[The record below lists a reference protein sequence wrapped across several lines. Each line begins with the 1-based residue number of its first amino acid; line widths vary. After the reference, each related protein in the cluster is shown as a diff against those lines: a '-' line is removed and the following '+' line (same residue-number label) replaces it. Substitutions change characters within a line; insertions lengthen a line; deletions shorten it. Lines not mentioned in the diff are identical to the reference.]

1 MARTSRKLTFNSE
14 FFKSLLSDRKL
25 SVPEFSKLID
35 VSKQTMYDYINEESI
50 SREYLVR
57 IGKYFDLNRKDFDLL
72 MGIKPLPIFF
82 RRERRVEVEEEKKEK
97 VRILANVFL
106 KITKIPAV
114 KKHLPK
120 FEGLEAK
127 ELAKEIRSTLE
138 LGKRKVLFDDLV
150 TTLKDFGV
158 YTYFYPF
165 DFLGIN
171 DESGSKKVRAAS
183 VPFDGKWIIFLD
195 TSNELIDSLYDLIHE
210 LAHIFSGHDLNIS
223 HDDDLEKYCNDVANE
238 VLTPSRFFEENS
250 EELKKYFA
258 KPAPKIVGYAEQIVN
273 ILGCS
278 FEGLILALDQ
288 NKIIDKSVKG
298 YLYAVCHN
306 KKKNSIKLSYYFNPA
321 NDESVSSFWKKALND
336 SSKTQFYDFFIQL
349 KCAFLEGRATTRLL
363 AEGFGID
370 ISSADVLCK
379 MWISENEF
387 SEEEL
392 ERFKDGPWQSF

>member
-1 MARTSRKLTFNSE
+1 MARTSKKLTFNTE
-14 FFKSLLSDRKL
+14 FFKSLLEIKKL
-25 SVPEFSKLID
+25 GVPEFSDVIE
-35 VSKQTMYDYINEESI
+35 VSKQTLYENMRENSI

-57 IGKYFDLNRKDFDLL
+57 IAKFFELSRKDFDLL
-72 MGIKPLPIFF
+72 MGITPLPVFF

-97 VRILANVFL
+97 VRKLATIFL
-106 KITKIPAV
+106 KITKIPTV

-120 FEGLEAK
+120 FENLDPK
-127 ELAKEIRSTLE
+127 ELAKEIRTILE

-165 DFLGIN
+165 DLLGIN
-171 DESGSKKVRAAS
+171 EDSGSKKVRAAS
-183 VPFDGKWIIFLD
+183 VPLDGKWIIFLD

-210 LAHIFSGHDLNIS
+210 LAHVFSGHDLNIT
-223 HDDDLEKYCNDVANE
+223 HDDDLEKYCNAVANE
-238 VLTPSRFFEENS
+238 VLTPTRFFEDNRD
-250 EELKKYFA
+250 ELKKFFSE
-258 KPAPKIVGYAEQIVN
+258 PVPKIVGYADYVVSL
-273 ILGCS
+273 LGCS
-278 FEGLILALDQ
+278 FEGLILSLDQ
-288 NKIIDKSVKG
+288 NQIIDQRVKG

-321 NDESVSSFWKKALND
+321 EGESVASFWKRALND

>member
-1 MARTSRKLTFNSE
+1 
-14 FFKSLLSDRKL
+14 
-25 SVPEFSKLID
+25 
-35 VSKQTMYDYINEESI
+35 
-50 SREYLVR
+50 
-57 IGKYFDLNRKDFDLL
+57 
-72 MGIKPLPIFF
+72 
-82 RRERRVEVEEEKKEK
+82 
-97 VRILANVFL
+97 LANVFL
-106 KITKIPAV
+106 KITKIPTV

-120 FEGLEAK
+120 FENLEPK

-165 DFLGIN
+165 ELLGIN
-171 DESGSKKVRAAS
+171 EDAGVKKVRAAS
-183 VPFDGKWIIFLD
+183 VPFEGKWIIFLD

-210 LAHIFSGHDLNIS
+210 LAHIFSGHDLSSDHN
-223 HDDDLEKYCNDVANE
+223 DDLEKYCNDVANE
-238 VLTPSRFFEENS
+238 VLTPSRFFEEDL
-250 EELKKYFA
+250 EELQKYFA
-258 KPAPKIVGYAEQIVN
+258 KPAPMIVGYAEQIVN

-298 YLYAVCHN
+298 YLYAVSHK

-321 NDESVSSFWKKALND
+321 NDETVSNFWKKALND

-379 MWISENEF
+379 LWISENEF